1 MIIDIAS
8 TITFLEESLYEELVD
23 DLEEEI
29 RLPRGSGSNL
39 GLDLCFILPEGVTMS
54 HVYAPPMS
62 LAFDGQWL
70 RLEKEQLFVE
80 DRESGMMC
88 LMIGKTDGVSILGN
102 YQQQNIQV
110 MYNLR
115 RGRITF
121 VNTNCESGR

>member
-1 MIIDIAS
+1 MLFRS
-8 TITFLEESLYEELVD
+8 LVD

-29 RLPRGSGSNL
+29 RLPRGSGSTL
-39 GLDLCFILPEGVTMS
+39 GLDLCFILPEGVPMS
-54 HVYAPPMS
+54 RVYAPSMS
-62 LAFDGQWL
+62 LAFDGEWL
-70 RLEKEQLFVE
+70 KLEKEELFVE

-115 RGRITF
+115 RERITF
-121 VNTNCESGR
+121 VKTNCEAMTH